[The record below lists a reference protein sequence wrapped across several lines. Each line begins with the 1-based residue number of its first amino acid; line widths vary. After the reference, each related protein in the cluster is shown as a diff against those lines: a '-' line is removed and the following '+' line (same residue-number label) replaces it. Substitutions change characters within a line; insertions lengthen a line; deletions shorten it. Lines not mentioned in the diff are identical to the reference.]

1 MSETLQVSIAI
12 LAYNA
17 ESRIRRCLDAAINQ
31 TRLPDEIFVVD
42 NHSADNTVEII
53 RQNYPSVRIH
63 RTKANL
69 GCAGGRNVQLAQA
82 TYPFILI
89 VDDDAILGERCLEE
103 LENAVQRNSSA
114 AIWAPRICYE
124 QDRSMIQFDGGGTMH
139 YVSEAILKN
148 PNKQVADAGLCGE
161 PESGNSPMT
170 RNARSARRETLGF
183 QGGVAF
189 LIRKQ
194 TALDMGGYDED
205 FFFGRT
211 DGEFSFRLMLEGNDI
226 AFVPLSVAYHAV
238 APRGFSQLER
248 QMRNRWWLMLKTYST
263 STIVAI
269 APALLAYEL
278 VLLVFLATKGKTGA
292 YLAAARTVIADLPMV
307 RQKRRRFLPRKRRRD
322 CDVLGSGRINIRPD
336 IASGFLV
343 RGGLAGVAHALSLYW
358 SFARRILAVLQ

>member
-17 ESRIRRCLDAAINQ
+17 ESRIRRCLDAAIKQ
-31 TRLPDEIFVVD
+31 TRLPDEIFVVN
-42 NHSADNTVEII
+42 NHSVDSTVEII
-53 RQNYPSVRIH
+53 RQNYPAVRIH
-63 RTKANL
+63 STKVNL

-82 TYPFILI
+82 TYPFVLI
-89 VDDDAILGERCLEE
+89 VDDDAILDERCLEE
-103 LENAVQRNSSA
+103 LENGVQRNSSA

-124 QDRSMIQFDGGGTMH
+124 QDRSMIQFDGGGTIH

-148 PNKQVADAGLCGE
+148 PNKQVADAGLSGE
-161 PESGNSPMT
+161 PG
-170 RNARSARRETLGF
+170 ETLGF

-238 APRGFSQLER
+238 TPRGFSQLER
-248 QMRNRWWLMLKTYST
+248 QIRNRWWLMLKTYSM

-292 YLAAARTVIADLPMV
+292 YLAAARIVIADLPIV

-336 IASGFLV
+336 IASSFLV
-343 RGGLAGVAHALSLYW
+343 RGGLAGVGYALSLYW
-358 SFARRILAVLQ
+358 SVARRILAVLQ